1 MLTAIVIV
9 VSIAVVAAL
18 VVWMWTT
25 RRVPERAATHTPR
38 DRPRRQSDEQLSE
51 PDDGGRPAGPGA
63 EAQRPV
69 TGDATPGPPPGQN

>member
-9 VSIAVVAAL
+9 ASIVVVVAL

-25 RRVPERAATHTPR
+25 RHVPERAATHGNT
-38 DRPRRQSDEQLSE
+38 DRPHRRTDDQLSE